1 MPIRLPFAQ
10 RSIGL
15 AIATIALLVLATPPV
30 CAQAA
35 RATVILPGYR
45 GVVKLDT
52 VGTTETV
59 ANSAGEVFTSV
70 RAAFDSLGIEQQVRD
85 SAGGM
90 VGNLELQL
98 TRRFAGKPM
107 SYWVDCGVGHT
118 GPTANAYRVHLAM
131 LVFITGAAGSGS
143 TVRAAVASGA
153 QAFGGPLADPIA
165 CQSTGRLEGVVMS
178 VVRDRRMPR

>member
-1 MPIRLPFAQ
+1 MCNRLLLAQ
-10 RSIGL
+10 RSIGRV
-15 AIATIALLVLATPPV
+15 IAAVTLLVLAGAPMH
-30 CAQAA
+30 AQAA

-52 VGTTETV
+52 VGTTESV
-59 ANSAGEVFTSV
+59 AMSSGAVFTAV
-70 RAAFDSLGIEQQVRD
+70 RAAFDSLGIEQQLRD
-85 SAGGM
+85 SAGGTI
-90 VGNLELQL
+90 GNLELQL

-131 LVFITGAAGSGS
+131 LVFIAGAAGGGS
-143 TVRAAVASGA
+143 TLRAAVAAGA
-153 QAFGGPLADPIA
+153 QAYGGPLADPIA

-178 VVRDRRMPR
+178 VVRDARMPR